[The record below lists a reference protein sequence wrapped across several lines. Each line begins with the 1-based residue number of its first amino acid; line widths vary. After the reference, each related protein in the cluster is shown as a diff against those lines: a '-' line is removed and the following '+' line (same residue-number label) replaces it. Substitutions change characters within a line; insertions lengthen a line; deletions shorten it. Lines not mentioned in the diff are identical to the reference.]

1 MNTIPRPEP
10 ADLND
15 PALRARAVA
24 AARGDAPFDMLITGG
39 RLLDAVTGLIRDADI
54 GLVGALIASVHA
66 SASRAD
72 AAEVIDAAGSILT
85 PGLIDTHMH
94 VESSMVTPAEYAS
107 AVLPR
112 GVTTV
117 VWDPHEFGNVHGL
130 DGVRWA
136 IEAARA
142 LPLRMILLAP
152 SCVPSAPGL
161 EIAGADFDAAVIAE
175 MLRSSAVGG
184 VAEVMNMRGVID
196 GDPRM
201 SAIVNAG
208 LASGKLV
215 CGHARGLEGADL
227 NAFMAAGVTSDHELT
242 SGADLATKLAAGL
255 TIELRGSH
263 DHLLQEFVEVLNGLG
278 HLPPTVT
285 LCTDDVFPD
294 ELYESGGLD
303 DVARRLVRYG
313 MKPEWAIQAATF
325 NAAQRLKRS
334 DLGLVAAGRRAD
346 LVFFEDLAE
355 FRARLV
361 ISGGRIVARNGSMEA
376 VVEPLDTAPLTNSV
390 KLPTLTENDFRI
402 PAKGNRVR
410 VATIDRPRFT
420 EWGEAETEV
429 RDGFVVPP
437 AGSAMIA
444 VAHRHG
450 KADGITRVGFLTG
463 WGEWR
468 GAFCTTVSH
477 DSHNLTVF
485 GGNARDMALAANAV
499 ISAGGG
505 MAVAGG
511 GKIEAIL
518 SLPLS
523 GLVTDAS
530 LQDTASAFAGIRK
543 AMDKIVDWKPPYRV
557 FKACF
562 GATLACNAGPH
573 QTDRGIAD
581 VVTGRVMEGPVLEVL
596 WDSEHKPDNDRRAR

>member
-1 MNTIPRPEP
+1 MNATPRQEP

-24 AARGDAPFDMLITGG
+24 AARGDAPFDVLITGG
-39 RLLDAVTGLIRDADI
+39 RLLDAMTGLIREADI
-54 GLVGALIASVHA
+54 GLVGALIASVHVP
-66 SASRAD
+66 ASRTD
-72 AAEVIDAAGSILT
+72 AAEIIDAAGSIAA

-112 GVTTV
+112 GVTTI

-136 IEAARA
+136 IEAARS

-161 EIAGADFDAAVIAE
+161 ELAGADFDAAVIAE
-175 MLRSSAVGG
+175 MLRSPAVGG

-242 SGADLATKLAAGL
+242 SGADLAAKLSAGL

-278 HLPPTVT
+278 HLPATVT

-294 ELYESGGLD
+294 ELYQSGGLD
-303 DVARRLVRYG
+303 DVIRRLVRYG
-313 MKPEWAIQAATF
+313 MKPEWALRAATF

-334 DLGLVAAGRRAD
+334 DLGLVATGRRAD
-346 LVFFEDLAE
+346 IVLFEDLE
-355 FRARLV
+355 DFRTRLV
-361 ISGGRIVARNGSMEA
+361 ISGGRIVARNGGMQ
-376 VVEPLDTAPLTNSV
+376 VDIQQLDTAPLENSV
-390 KLPTLTENDFRI
+390 KLPQFTEDDFRI
-402 PAKGNRVR
+402 PSKGERVR

-420 EWGEAETEV
+420 QWGEAETEV

-450 KADGITRVGFLTG
+450 KADGIPRLGFLTG

-505 MAVAGG
+505 MAVARDGA
-511 GKIEAIL
+511 IEAIL
-518 SLPLS
+518 PLPLS
-523 GLVTDAS
+523 GLVTGAS
-530 LQDTASAFAGIRK
+530 LKETASAFAGIRK
-543 AMDKIVDWKPPYRV
+543 AMEKIVDWKPPYRV

-581 VVTGRVMEGPVLEVL
+581 VMTGKVLESPVSEVL
-596 WDSEHKPDNDRRAR
+596 

>member
-1 MNTIPRPEP
+1 MSATPRQEP

-15 PALRARAVA
+15 PVLRARAAA
-24 AARGDAPFDMLITGG
+24 AARGDAPFDLLITGG
-39 RLLDAVTGLIRDADI
+39 RLLDVVTGLVRKVDI
-54 GLVGALIASVHA
+54 GLVGALISSVHA
-66 SASRAD
+66 PESRTD
-72 AAEVIDAAGSILT
+72 AVEIIDAAGGILT

-136 IEAARA
+136 IEAARS

-161 EIAGADFDAAVIAE
+161 ERAGADFDAAVIAE

-184 VAEVMNMRGVID
+184 IAEVMNMRGVID

-201 SAIVNAG
+201 TDIVNAG

-227 NAFMAAGVTSDHELT
+227 NAFMAAGVTSDHELI
-242 SGADLATKLAAGL
+242 SGADLAAKLAAGL

-263 DHLLQEFVEVLNGLG
+263 DHLLKEFVEVLNGLG

-294 ELYESGGLD
+294 ELYQSGGLD
-303 DVARRLVRYG
+303 DVIRRLVRYG
-313 MKPEWAIQAATF
+313 LKPEWALRAATF
-325 NAAQRLKRS
+325 NAAERLKRS
-334 DLGLVAAGRRAD
+334 DLGLVATGRRAD
-346 LVFFEDLAE
+346 IVLFEDLME

-361 ISGGRIVARNGSMEA
+361 ISGGRIAARNGSMQFG
-376 VVEPLDTAPLTNSV
+376 VQPLDPAPLEKSV
-390 KLPTLTENDFRI
+390 KLPQFGENDFRI
-402 PAKGNRVR
+402 PSRGERVR

-420 EWGEAETEV
+420 QWGEVETEV
-429 RDGFVVPP
+429 KDGFVVPP
-437 AGSAMIA
+437 PGSAMIS

-450 KADGITRVGFLTG
+450 KADATPRIGFLTG

-485 GGNARDMALAANAV
+485 GGNACDMALAANAV

-505 MAVAGG
+505 MAVAKD

-518 SLPLS
+518 RLPLS

-530 LQDTASAFAGIRK
+530 LKDTASAFADIRK
-543 AMDKIVDWKPPYRV
+543 AMEKIVDWKPPYRV

-581 VVTGRVMEGPVLEVL
+581 VVTGKVLESPVLEVL
-596 WDSEHKPDNDRRAR
+596 

>member
-1 MNTIPRPEP
+1 MTAIPRQEP

-15 PALRARAVA
+15 PALRARAVT

-39 RLLDAVTGLIRDADI
+39 RLLDAVTGLIREADV
-54 GLVGALIASVHA
+54 GLVGALISSVHA
-66 SASRAD
+66 PGSRTD
-72 AAEVIDAAGSILT
+72 AVEIIDASGSIMT

-112 GVTTV
+112 GVTTI

-136 IEAARA
+136 IEAARC

-161 EIAGADFDAAVIAE
+161 ELAGADFDASVVAE
-175 MLRSSAVGG
+175 MLRSSAVDGI
-184 VAEVMNMRGVID
+184 AEVMNMRGVID

-201 SAIVNAG
+201 TAIVNAG
-208 LASGKLV
+208 LAAGKLV

-227 NAFMAAGVTSDHELT
+227 NAFMASGITSDHELT
-242 SGADLATKLAAGL
+242 SAADLLAKLTAGL

-263 DHLLQEFVEVLNGLG
+263 DHLLKEFVDVLNGLG

-294 ELYESGGLD
+294 ELQEDGGLD
-303 DVARRLVRYG
+303 DVIRRLVRYG
-313 MKPEWAIQAATF
+313 MKPEWAIRAATF
-325 NAAQRLKRS
+325 NAAQRLKRT

-346 LVFFEDLAE
+346 IVLFDDLME

-361 ISGGRIVARNGSMEA
+361 ISGGRIAARNGSMQAA
-376 VVEPLDTAPLTNSV
+376 VQQIDTAPLVNSV
-390 KLPTLTENDFRI
+390 KLPPLTENDFRI
-402 PAKGNRVR
+402 PAKGEHVR

-420 EWGEAETEV
+420 QWGEAETEV

-450 KADGITRVGFLTG
+450 KADGTPRIGFLTG

-485 GGNARDMALAANAV
+485 GGNARDMTLAANAV

-505 MAVAGG
+505 MAVATDGR
-511 GKIEAIL
+511 IEAIL
-518 SLPLS
+518 RLPLS

-530 LQDTASAFAGIRK
+530 LKETALAFVGIRK
-543 AMDKIVDWKPPYRV
+543 GMEKIVDWKPPYRV

-581 VVTGRVMEGPVLEVL
+581 GVTGKVLESPVLEVM
-596 WDSEHKPDNDRRAR
+596 

>member
-1 MNTIPRPEP
+1 MTATPRQEP

-39 RLLDAVTGLIRDADI
+39 RLLDAVTGLIREADV
-54 GLVGALIASVHA
+54 GLVGALISSVHA
-66 SASRAD
+66 PGSRTD
-72 AAEVIDAAGSILT
+72 AVEIIDASGSIMT

-112 GVTTV
+112 GVTTI

-136 IEAARA
+136 IEAARC

-161 EIAGADFDAAVIAE
+161 ELAGADFDASVVAE
-175 MLRSSAVGG
+175 MLRSSAVDGI
-184 VAEVMNMRGVID
+184 AEVMNMRGVID

-201 SAIVNAG
+201 TAIVNAG
-208 LASGKLV
+208 LAAGKLV

-227 NAFMAAGVTSDHELT
+227 NAFMASGITSDHELT
-242 SGADLATKLAAGL
+242 SGADLLAKLTAGL

-263 DHLLQEFVEVLNGLG
+263 DHLLKEFVDVLNGLG

-294 ELYESGGLD
+294 ELQEDGGLD
-303 DVARRLVRYG
+303 DVIRRLVRYG
-313 MKPEWAIQAATF
+313 MKPEWAIRAATF
-325 NAAQRLKRS
+325 NAAQRLKRT

-346 LVFFEDLAE
+346 IVLFDDLME

-361 ISGGRIVARNGSMEA
+361 ISGGRIAARNGSMQAA
-376 VVEPLDTAPLTNSV
+376 VQQIDTAPLVNSV
-390 KLPTLTENDFRI
+390 KLPPLTENDFRI
-402 PAKGNRVR
+402 PAKGERVR

-420 EWGEAETEV
+420 QWGEAETEV

-450 KADGITRVGFLTG
+450 KADGTPRIGFLTG

-485 GGNARDMALAANAV
+485 GGNARDMTLAANAV

-505 MAVAGG
+505 MAVATDGR
-511 GKIEAIL
+511 IEAIL
-518 SLPLS
+518 RLPLS

-530 LQDTASAFAGIRK
+530 LKETALAFVGIRK
-543 AMDKIVDWKPPYRV
+543 AMEKIVDWKPPYRV

-581 VVTGRVMEGPVLEVL
+581 VVTGKVLESPVLEVM
-596 WDSEHKPDNDRRAR
+596 

>member
-1 MNTIPRPEP
+1 MTATPRQEP
-10 ADLND
+10 GDLNE

-24 AARGDAPFDMLITGG
+24 AARGDSPFDLLITGG
-39 RLLDAVTGLIRDADI
+39 RILDTVTGLIREADI
-54 GLVGALIASVHA
+54 GLVGALIASVHVP
-66 SASRAD
+66 ASRTD
-72 AAEVIDAAGSILT
+72 AADVIDAAGSIVS

-94 VESSMVTPAEYAS
+94 VESSMVTPAEYAE

-136 IEAARA
+136 IEAARN

-161 EIAGADFDAAVIAE
+161 ELAGADFDAGVIAE
-175 MLRSSAVGG
+175 LLRAPAIGG

-201 SAIVNAG
+201 TAIVNAG

-227 NAFMAAGVTSDHELT
+227 NAFMAAGITSDHELT
-242 SGADLATKLAAGL
+242 SGQDLLQKLAAGM

-263 DHLLQEFVEVLNGLG
+263 DHLLKEFVDALNGIG

-294 ELYESGGLD
+294 ELHENGGLD
-303 DVARRLVRYG
+303 DVVRRLVRYG
-313 MKPEWAIQAATF
+313 MRPEWALRAATF

-334 DLGLVAAGRRAD
+334 DLGLIAPGRRAD
-346 LVFFEDLAE
+346 LVLFADMSE
-355 FRARLV
+355 FKARAVIANGRLV
-361 ISGGRIVARNGSMEA
+361 AENGA
-376 VVEPLDTAPLTNSV
+376 VRDPIPPLDTSPLMQSV
-390 KLPTLTENDFRI
+390 KLAPLADDDFRI
-402 PAKGNRVR
+402 RSAGTRVR
-410 VATIDRPRFT
+410 LATIDRPRFT
-420 EWGEAETEV
+420 QWGEAEADV

-450 KADGITRVGFLTG
+450 LADGRPRVGFLTG
-463 WGEWR
+463 WGQWH

-499 ISAGGG
+499 IEVGGG
-505 MAVAGG
+505 MAVAKDGRV
-511 GKIEAIL
+511 EVL
-518 SLPLS
+518 LPLPLS

-530 LQDTASAFAGIRK
+530 LEETANGFAGIRK
-543 AMDKIVDWKPPYRV
+543 AMEKIVDWKPPYLV

-581 VVTGRVMEGPVLEVL
+581 VITGKVLESPILEVF
-596 WDSEHKPDNDRRAR
+596 

>member
-1 MNTIPRPEP
+1 MNAIPRQEP

-24 AARGDAPFDMLITGG
+24 AARGDAPFDVLITGG
-39 RLLDAVTGLIRDADI
+39 RLLDAVTGLIREADI

-66 SASRAD
+66 PASRTD
-72 AAEVIDAAGSILT
+72 ALDIIDAAGSILT

-94 VESSMVTPAEYAS
+94 IESSMVTPAEYAS

-112 GVTTV
+112 GVTTI

-136 IEAARA
+136 IEAARS

-152 SCVPSAPGL
+152 SCVPSASGL
-161 EIAGADFDAAVIAE
+161 ELAGADFDASVVAE
-175 MLRSSAVGG
+175 ILRSSAVDG

-201 SAIVNAG
+201 TAIVNAG

-227 NAFMAAGVTSDHELT
+227 NAFMASGITSDHELT
-242 SGADLATKLAAGL
+242 SGADLAAKLSAGL
-255 TIELRGSH
+255 TIEMRGSH
-263 DHLLQEFVEVLNGLG
+263 DHLLSEFVEVLNGLG
-278 HLPPTVT
+278 HLPSTVT

-294 ELYESGGLD
+294 ELQEGGGLD
-303 DVARRLVRYG
+303 DVIRRLVRYG
-313 MKPEWAIQAATF
+313 MKPDWAIRAATF
-325 NAAQRLKRS
+325 NAAARLKRS
-334 DLGLVAAGRRAD
+334 DLGLIAAGRRAD
-346 LVFFEDLAE
+346 IVLFEDLTE
-355 FRARLV
+355 FHARLV
-361 ISGGRIVARNGSMEA
+361 ISSGRIVARNGSMEA
-376 VVEPLDTAPLTNSV
+376 AVQPLDTTPLTSSV
-390 KLPTLTENDFRI
+390 KLPQLTEDDFRL
-402 PAKGNRVR
+402 PSNGERVR
-410 VATIDRPRFT
+410 VAIIDRPRFT
-420 EWGEAETEV
+420 QWGEAETEV

-450 KADGITRVGFLTG
+450 KADGIPRIGFLTG
-463 WGEWR
+463 WGEWN

-505 MAVAGG
+505 MAVASDGR
-511 GKIEAIL
+511 IDAIL
-518 SLPLS
+518 PLPLS

-530 LQDTASAFAGIRK
+530 LKDTASAFAGIRT
-543 AMDKIVDWKPPYRV
+543 AMDKIVKWKPPYLV

-581 VVTGRVMEGPVLEVL
+581 VVTGRVMESPVLEVL
-596 WDSEHKPDNDRRAR
+596 

>member
-1 MNTIPRPEP
+1 MNACPRQEP

-15 PALRARAVA
+15 PALRARAVT

-39 RLLDAVTGLIRDADI
+39 RLLDAVTGLIREVDI

-66 SASRAD
+66 PASRTD
-72 AAEVIDAAGSILT
+72 AAEIIDAAGSILT

-112 GVTTV
+112 GVTSI

-136 IEAARA
+136 IEAARC

-161 EIAGADFDAAVIAE
+161 ELAGADFDATVVAE
-175 MLRSSAVGG
+175 MLRSSTVGG

-196 GDPRM
+196 GDQRM
-201 SAIVNAG
+201 TDIVNAG
-208 LASGKLV
+208 LAAGKLV

-227 NAFMAAGVTSDHELT
+227 NAFMASGITSDHELT
-242 SGADLATKLAAGL
+242 SGADLLAKLSAGL

-263 DHLLQEFVEVLNGLG
+263 DHLLQEFVEVLNDLG
-278 HLPPTVT
+278 HLPSTVT

-294 ELYESGGLD
+294 ELQEGGGLD
-303 DVARRLVRYG
+303 DVIRRLVRYG
-313 MKPEWAIQAATF
+313 MKADWAIRAATF
-325 NAAQRLKRS
+325 NAAERLKRP
-334 DLGLVAAGRRAD
+334 DLGLVATGRRAD
-346 LVFFEDLAE
+346 IVVFEDLTE

-361 ISGGRIVARNGSMEA
+361 ISGGRVVARNGSIDTA
-376 VVEPLDTAPLTNSV
+376 VQALDTAPLINSV
-390 KLPTLTENDFRI
+390 KLAPLTENDFRI
-402 PAKGNRVR
+402 PATGERAR

-420 EWGEAETEV
+420 QWGEAETEI

-450 KADGITRVGFLTG
+450 KADGIPRIGFLTG

-485 GGNARDMALAANAV
+485 GGNARDMTLAANAV

-505 MAVAGG
+505 MAIAKDGR
-511 GKIEAIL
+511 IEAIL
-518 SLPLS
+518 PLPLS
-523 GLVTDAS
+523 GLVTNAS
-530 LQDTASAFAGIRK
+530 LEDTALAFTDIRK

-581 VVTGRVMEGPVLEVL
+581 VVTGRVMKSPVLEV
-596 WDSEHKPDNDRRAR
+596 W

>member
-1 MNTIPRPEP
+1 MNASPRQEP

-15 PALRARAVA
+15 PALRARAVT
-24 AARGDAPFDMLITGG
+24 AARGDAPFDVLITGG
-39 RLLDAVTGLIRDADI
+39 RLLDAVTGLIREADI

-66 SASRAD
+66 PASRTD
-72 AAEVIDAAGSILT
+72 AAEIIDATGSILT

-94 VESSMVTPAEYAS
+94 IESSMVTPAEYAS
-107 AVLPR
+107 AVLAR
-112 GVTTV
+112 GVTSI

-136 IEAARA
+136 IEAARS

-161 EIAGADFDAAVIAE
+161 ELAGADFDATVVAE
-175 MLRSSAVGG
+175 MLRSSTVGG

-201 SAIVNAG
+201 TDIVNAG
-208 LASGKLV
+208 LAAGKLI

-227 NAFMAAGVTSDHELT
+227 NAFMASGITSDHELT
-242 SGADLATKLAAGL
+242 SGADFLAKLSAGL

-263 DHLLQEFVEVLNGLG
+263 DHLLREFVEVLNGLG

-294 ELYESGGLD
+294 ELQEGGGLD
-303 DVARRLVRYG
+303 DVVRRLVRYG
-313 MKPEWAIQAATF
+313 MKPDWAIRAATF
-325 NAAQRLKRS
+325 NAAQRLKRP

-346 LVFFEDLAE
+346 IVLFEDLTD
-355 FRARLV
+355 FRARV
-361 ISGGRIVARNGSMEA
+361 VVSGGRVVAHNGRMQRA
-376 VVEPLDTAPLTNSV
+376 VQQIDSAPLVNSV
-390 KLPTLTENDFRI
+390 KLPPLTEDDFRI
-402 PAKGNRVR
+402 PATGERVR

-420 EWGEAETEV
+420 QWGEVETEV

-450 KADGITRVGFLTG
+450 KADGTPRVGFLTG

-485 GGNARDMALAANAV
+485 GGNARDMMLAANAV

-505 MAVAGG
+505 MAVAKDGR
-511 GKIEAIL
+511 IEAL
-518 SLPLS
+518 LPLPLS
-523 GLVTDAS
+523 GLVTDAA
-530 LQDTASAFAGIRK
+530 LEDTALAFTDIRK

-581 VVTGRVMEGPVLEVL
+581 VVTGKVMESPVLED
-596 WDSEHKPDNDRRAR
+596 W

>member
-1 MNTIPRPEP
+1 MTATPHQEP
-10 ADLND
+10 FDLNH

-39 RLLDAVTGLIRDADI
+39 RLLDAVTGLIREADI

-66 SASRAD
+66 PASRTD
-72 AAEVIDAAGSILT
+72 AVEIIDATGAVLT

-117 VWDPHEFGNVHGL
+117 VWDPHEFANVHGL

-136 IEAARA
+136 IEAARV

-161 EIAGADFDAAVIAE
+161 ELAGADFDASIIAE
-175 MLRSSAVGG
+175 MLRSPAVGG

-196 GDPRM
+196 GDPHM
-201 SAIVNAG
+201 NAIVNSG
-208 LASGKLV
+208 LAAGKLV

-242 SGADLATKLAAGL
+242 SGADLAAKLAAGL

-263 DHLLQEFVEVLNGLG
+263 DHLLEEFVDVLNDLG

-294 ELYESGGLD
+294 ELFESGGLD
-303 DVARRLVRYG
+303 DVIKRLVRYG
-313 MKPEWAIQAATF
+313 MKPEWALSAATF

-346 LVFFEDLAE
+346 LVLFDDVTE

-361 ISGGRIVARNGSMEA
+361 ISSGRIVARNGAMEA
-376 VVEPLDTAPLTNSV
+376 AVQPLDTAPLTNSV
-390 KLPTLTENDFRI
+390 KLSALTE
-402 PAKGNRVR
+402 
-410 VATIDRPRFT
+410 
-420 EWGEAETEV
+420 
-429 RDGFVVPP
+429 
-437 AGSAMIA
+437 
-444 VAHRHG
+444 
-450 KADGITRVGFLTG
+450 
-463 WGEWR
+463 
-468 GAFCTTVSH
+468 
-477 DSHNLTVF
+477 
-485 GGNARDMALAANAV
+485 
-499 ISAGGG
+499 
-505 MAVAGG
+505 
-511 GKIEAIL
+511 
-518 SLPLS
+518 
-523 GLVTDAS
+523 
-530 LQDTASAFAGIRK
+530 
-543 AMDKIVDWKPPYRV
+543 
-557 FKACF
+557 
-562 GATLACNAGPH
+562 
-573 QTDRGIAD
+573 
-581 VVTGRVMEGPVLEVL
+581 
-596 WDSEHKPDNDRRAR
+596 

>member
-1 MNTIPRPEP
+1 MNASPRQEP

-15 PALRARAVA
+15 PALRARAVT
-24 AARGDAPFDMLITGG
+24 AARGDAPFDVLITGG
-39 RLLDAVTGLIRDADI
+39 RLLDAVTGLIHEADI

-66 SASRAD
+66 PASRTD
-72 AAEVIDAAGSILT
+72 AAEIIYATGSILT

-112 GVTTV
+112 GVTSI

-136 IEAARA
+136 IEAARS

-161 EIAGADFDAAVIAE
+161 ELAGADFDATVVAE
-175 MLRSSAVGG
+175 MLRSSTVGG

-201 SAIVNAG
+201 TDIVNAG
-208 LASGKLV
+208 LAAGKLV

-227 NAFMAAGVTSDHELT
+227 NAFMASGITSDHELT
-242 SGADLATKLAAGL
+242 SGADLLSKLSAGL

-294 ELYESGGLD
+294 ELQEGGGLD
-303 DVARRLVRYG
+303 DVVRRLVRYG
-313 MKPEWAIQAATF
+313 MKPDWAIRAATF
-325 NAAQRLKRS
+325 NAAQRLKRP

-346 LVFFEDLAE
+346 IVLFEDLTD

-361 ISGGRIVARNGSMEA
+361 ISGGRIVARNGSIDTA
-376 VVEPLDTAPLTNSV
+376 VQALDTAPLINSV
-390 KLPTLTENDFRI
+390 KLAPLTEDDFRV
-402 PAKGNRVR
+402 PATGERVR

-420 EWGEAETEV
+420 QWGEVETEV

-450 KADGITRVGFLTG
+450 KADGTPRVGFLTG

-485 GGNARDMALAANAV
+485 GGNARDMMLAANAV

-505 MAVAGG
+505 MAVAKDGR
-511 GKIEAIL
+511 IEAL
-518 SLPLS
+518 LPLPLS

-530 LQDTASAFAGIRK
+530 LAETALAFTDIRK

-581 VVTGRVMEGPVLEVL
+581 VVTGNVMESSVLES
-596 WDSEHKPDNDRRAR
+596 W

>member
-1 MNTIPRPEP
+1 MNAIARQEP
-10 ADLND
+10 FDLND
-15 PALRARAVA
+15 PELRARAVA
-24 AARGDAPFDMLITGG
+24 AARGDAPFDMLLTGG
-39 RLLDAVTGLIRDADI
+39 RLLDAVTGLIREADI

-66 SASRAD
+66 PASRTD
-72 AAEVIDAAGSILT
+72 AVEIIDATGGILT
-85 PGLIDTHMH
+85 PGLIDMHMH

-107 AVLPR
+107 AVLPH

-136 IEAARA
+136 IEAART

-161 EIAGADFDAAVIAE
+161 ELAGADFDAAVIAE
-175 MLRSSAVGG
+175 MLRSPAVGG

-201 SAIVNAG
+201 SAIVNSG

-215 CGHARGLEGADL
+215 CGHARGLTGADL

-242 SGADLATKLAAGL
+242 SGADLAAKLSAGL

-278 HLPPTVT
+278 HLPSTVT

-294 ELYESGGLD
+294 ELYQSGGLD
-303 DVARRLVRYG
+303 EVARRLVRYG
-313 MKPEWAIQAATF
+313 MKAEWALRAATF
-325 NAAQRLKRS
+325 NAAERLKRS
-334 DLGLVAAGRRAD
+334 DLGLVASGRRAD
-346 LVFFEDLAE
+346 LVLFEDLTE
-355 FRARLV
+355 LRARLV
-361 ISGGRIVARNGSMEA
+361 ISDGRVVARNGSMEA
-376 VVEPLDTAPLTNSV
+376 AVQSLDTAPLINSI
-390 KLPTLTENDFRI
+390 KLPPLSENDFRV
-402 PAKGNRVR
+402 PAKGARVR

-420 EWGEAETEV
+420 QWGEAETEI

-450 KADGITRVGFLTG
+450 KAGGTPRIGFLTG

-485 GGNARDMALAANAV
+485 GSNVRDMALAANAV
-499 ISAGGG
+499 ITAGGG
-505 MAVAGG
+505 MAVAKDGA
-511 GKIEAIL
+511 IQAIL
-518 SLPLS
+518 PLPLS

-530 LQDTASAFAGIRK
+530 LKDTASAFSDIRK

-581 VVTGRVMEGPVLEVL
+581 VATGKVLESPVLEIF
-596 WDSEHKPDNDRRAR
+596 

>member
-1 MNTIPRPEP
+1 MNASPRQEP

-15 PALRARAVA
+15 PALRARAVT
-24 AARGDAPFDMLITGG
+24 AARGDAPFDVLITGG
-39 RLLDAVTGLIRDADI
+39 RLLDAVTGLIRETDI

-66 SASRAD
+66 PANRTD
-72 AAEVIDAAGSILT
+72 AAEIIDATGSILT

-112 GVTTV
+112 GVTSI

-136 IEAARA
+136 IEAARS

-161 EIAGADFDAAVIAE
+161 ELAGADFDATVVAE
-175 MLRSSAVGG
+175 MLRSSTVGG

-201 SAIVNAG
+201 TDIVNAG
-208 LASGKLV
+208 LAAGKLI

-227 NAFMAAGVTSDHELT
+227 NAFMASGITSDHELT
-242 SGADLATKLAAGL
+242 SGADFLAKLSAGL

-263 DHLLQEFVEVLNGLG
+263 DHLLREFVEVLNGLG

-294 ELYESGGLD
+294 ELQEGGGLD
-303 DVARRLVRYG
+303 DVVRRLVRYG
-313 MKPEWAIQAATF
+313 MKPDWAIRAATF
-325 NAAQRLKRS
+325 NAAQRLKRP

-346 LVFFEDLAE
+346 IVLFEDLTD

-361 ISGGRIVARNGSMEA
+361 VSGGRVVAHNGRMQRA
-376 VVEPLDTAPLTNSV
+376 VQQIDSAPLVNSV
-390 KLPTLTENDFRI
+390 KLPPLTEDDFRI
-402 PAKGNRVR
+402 PATGERVR

-420 EWGEAETEV
+420 QWGEVETEV

-450 KADGITRVGFLTG
+450 KADGTPRVGFLTG

-485 GGNARDMALAANAV
+485 GGNARDMMLAANAV

-505 MAVAGG
+505 MAVAKDGR
-511 GKIEAIL
+511 IEAL
-518 SLPLS
+518 LPLPLS
-523 GLVTDAS
+523 GLVTDAA
-530 LQDTASAFAGIRK
+530 LEDTALTFTDIRK

-581 VVTGRVMEGPVLEVL
+581 VGTGRVMESPVLEA
-596 WDSEHKPDNDRRAR
+596 W